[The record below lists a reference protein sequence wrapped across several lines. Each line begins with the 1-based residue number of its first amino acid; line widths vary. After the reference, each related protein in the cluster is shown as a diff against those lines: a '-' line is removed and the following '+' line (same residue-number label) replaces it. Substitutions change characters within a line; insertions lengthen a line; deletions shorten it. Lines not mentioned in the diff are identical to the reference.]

1 MNELVSIITP
11 CYNSEKFL
19 DECISSVLNQ
29 TYQNWEM
36 LIVDDNSSD
45 NSSILIN
52 SYSKKDERIKPL
64 YLNDNIG
71 AAMARNKAISKSK
84 GKYLA
89 FLDSDDVWLP
99 KKLEVQT
106 NFMKKNNCSFVFSS
120 YSVISDDEK
129 PKYTISVPE
138 TITYKKYLKNTII
151 GCLTV
156 MLDKEKLKN
165 IKMPNLR
172 SSHDMALWLNL
183 LKQEKYAYGIAQDLA
198 IYREHKSSNTSN
210 KFRAIYDVWNVY
222 RKHEKLNLFYSIYN
236 FVFYAINASTK
247 RL

>member
-71 AAMARNKAISKSK
+71 AAMARNKAISKAK

-129 PKYTISVPE
+129 LNYTISVPE
-138 TITYKKYLKNTII
+138 TITYKRYLKNTII

-156 MLDKEKLKN
+156 MLDKEKFKK
-165 IKMPNLR
+165 IEMPNLR

-236 FVFYAINASTK
+236 FVFYAINAFRK

>member
-1 MNELVSIITP
+1 MNKLVSIITP

-71 AAMARNKAISKSK
+71 AAMARNMAISKAK

-120 YSVISDDEK
+120 YRVISDNEK
-129 PKYTISVPE
+129 PNYTISVPE
-138 TITYKKYLKNTII
+138 TITYKRYLKNTII

-156 MLDKEKLKN
+156 MLDKEKFKK
-165 IKMPNLR
+165 IEMPNLR

-236 FVFYAINASTK
+236 FVFYAINAFIK